1 MACAAAERAER
12 SMRGVRALDWKRG
25 SAPLALLL
33 CLTAGCSRSA
43 PESRFPTADA
53 ALSRMHEAQ
62 RCSRGVSADAKLEY
76 FGPEGRVRG
85 NVLYLTSVP
94 DRVRLDVWSPFG
106 ATISSLTSDGS
117 RFALLDVR
125 AKTFVHGPA
134 NACNL
139 ALFTQVPLPPHALVD
154 VLRGE
159 APVLVHDASGASI
172 AWEGGRYVVRIESK
186 HGAVETIELLP
197 HDADFARPWQEQRVR
212 VLSVQVEQ
220 FGVLLYRIE
229 LEGHAR
235 VVTAPE
241 LKDPDGIE
249 PPVPPSGPACQAELP
264 RSVRIEVP
272 NAGHDLSLVSRETFH
287 NPPLRE
293 GTFTQPQPGGVRV
306 RYSPCG
312 G

>member
-1 MACAAAERAER
+1 
-12 SMRGVRALDWKRG
+12 MRGVRALVGKRG
-25 SAPLALLL
+25 SAPFALVFMLAS
-33 CLTAGCSRSA
+33 GCSRSA

-53 ALSRMHEAQ
+53 ALDRMHEVQ

-94 DRVRLDVWSPFG
+94 DKVRLDVWSPFG

-125 AKTFVHGPA
+125 AKTFIHGPA

-139 ALFTQVPLPPHALVD
+139 ARFTQVPLPPHALVD

-159 APVLVHDASGASI
+159 APVLVHEASGASI
-172 AWEGGRYVVRIESK
+172 EWEGGRYVVRIASR

-197 HDADFARPWQEQRVR
+197 HDADFGRPWQEQRVR

-229 LEGHAR
+229 LDGHTR
-235 VVTAPE
+235 VVTAKE
-241 LKDPDGIE
+241 RVDPDGIE
-249 PPVPPSGPACQAELP
+249 PPMPPSGPACEAELP

-272 NAGHDLSLVSRETFH
+272 NAGHDLSLVSREASH
-287 NPPLRE
+287 NPPLDG
-293 GTFTQPQPGGVRV
+293 GTFTQPRPGGVTV